1 MIRPLA
7 TIVAAIL
14 FSRPE
19 LAHDEAARYAK
30 IVHEE
35 AKARRFDPLTLV
47 ALVHTESAW
56 HAEVVS
62 PNGEDHGLGQVRARF
77 VGACKKDADP
87 LTNPSAECQAV
98 KDSLL
103 GAETDL
109 RMVAQLITDNQK
121 LCLAKT
127 KSAALPRWLA
137 SYQGLNFPK
146 QKRWCVPGDKTWR
159 VIKYRDILLSES
171 RKPKAPAKR

>member
-47 ALVHTESAW
+47 ALVRGADFDVYTHRNRIVTGA
-56 HAEVVS
+56 
-62 PNGEDHGLGQVRARF
+62 RAH
-77 VGACKKDADP
+77 
-87 LTNPSAECQAV
+87 
-98 KDSLL
+98 
-103 GAETDL
+103 
-109 RMVAQLITDNQK
+109 VA
-121 LCLAKT
+121 
-127 KSAALPRWLA
+127 
-137 SYQGLNFPK
+137 
-146 QKRWCVPGDKTWR
+146 
-159 VIKYRDILLSES
+159 
-171 RKPKAPAKR
+171 

>member
-1 MIRPLA
+1 MGW
-7 TIVAAIL
+7 
-14 FSRPE
+14 
-19 LAHDEAARYAK
+19 ARCERASW
-30 IVHEE
+30 
-35 AKARRFDPLTLV
+35 APARRTRIP
-47 ALVHTESAW
+47 S
-56 HAEVVS
+56 
-62 PNGEDHGLGQVRARF
+62 
-77 VGACKKDADP
+77 
-87 LTNPSAECQAV
+87 NPSAECQAV

-103 GAETDL
+103 DAETNL